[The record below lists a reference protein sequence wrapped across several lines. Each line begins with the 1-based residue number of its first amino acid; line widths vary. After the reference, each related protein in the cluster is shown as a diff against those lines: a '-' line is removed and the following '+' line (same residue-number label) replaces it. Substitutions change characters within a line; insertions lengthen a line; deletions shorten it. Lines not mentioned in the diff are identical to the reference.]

1 MKILLAV
8 VAFIVSSFNFLVK
21 QVSPNVTIPTPTPIA
36 SPEPTA
42 EVGTPTPRMFTR
54 PPKPTP
60 PASIT
65 PTTTPSTNI
74 NNYIYPGSQIISS
87 SATNLSLKSSDN
99 SDSIINWYQA
109 KVNSGFSSR
118 SDSITNT
125 NGNVSGNISAGNSS
139 QNINITIKKGAG
151 ELYTT
156 VEIEIKSY

>member
-1 MKILLAV
+1 MKIFLAV

-21 QVSPNVTIPTPTPIA
+21 QVSPGAPPMPTPIA

-42 EVGTPTPRMFTR
+42 EVGTSTPRMFTR

-65 PTTTPSTNI
+65 PTTAPSTNI

-87 SATNLSLKSSDN
+87 SATNLSLKSSN
-99 SDSIINWYQA
+99 NPDSIINWYQA

-125 NGNVSGNISAGNSS
+125 NGNVSGNISAGNNS

>member
-1 MKILLAV
+1 MEIFLAII
-8 VAFIVSSFNFLVK
+8 AIVTSSLNFLVK
-21 QVSPNVTIPTPTPIA
+21 QVRHDLPTPFSTPAETAIPTATP
-36 SPEPTA
+36 S
-42 EVGTPTPRMFTR
+42 GTPKIFTH

-65 PTTTPSTNI
+65 PTTTPGTNI

-87 SATNLSLKSSDN
+87 SATNLSLKSSGN

-125 NGNVSGNISAGNSS
+125 NGNVSGNISAGNGS

-156 VEIEIKSY
+156 IEIEIKS